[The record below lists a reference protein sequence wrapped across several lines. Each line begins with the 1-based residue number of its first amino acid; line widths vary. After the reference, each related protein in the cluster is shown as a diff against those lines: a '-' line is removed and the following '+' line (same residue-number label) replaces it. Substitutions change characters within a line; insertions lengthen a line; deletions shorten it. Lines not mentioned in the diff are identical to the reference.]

1 MPFPLSSVPGDCTPQ
16 SGCLFR
22 PQGRPSLPPEARLQ
36 REVLWQSRSS
46 FMHLISLSG
55 FAIQFTVLL
64 FSIFITKAPSLQQDE
79 SKLSLG
85 HTFSRHFLPASL
97 VLSSPAHVRKAER
110 QRGKGGGGWRT
121 RLGSLQGVRVAT
133 AGWTDHGGVTL
144 PPPFCFSG
152 FYESPNMR

>member
-1 MPFPLSSVPGDCTPQ
+1 
-16 SGCLFR
+16 
-22 PQGRPSLPPEARLQ
+22 
-36 REVLWQSRSS
+36 
-46 FMHLISLSG
+46 MHLISLSG

-110 QRGKGGGGWRT
+110 QRRKGGGGGEPASDPSGEFAWPPLGGRIT
-121 RLGSLQGVRVAT
+121 GELLCRLLFVFQDFTSRLT
-133 AGWTDHGGVTL
+133 
-144 PPPFCFSG
+144 
-152 FYESPNMR
+152 